1 MHTWRLKHRVL
12 QFECQ
17 NYQCGQRDTAVP
29 VSAEERE
36 LSLSSRNNKGKLHRK
51 GRGGVPGQEA
61 SGAAKDSGFGMGR
74 VAGEEI

>member
-1 MHTWRLKHRVL
+1 M
-12 QFECQ
+12 
-17 NYQCGQRDTAVP
+17 P

-36 LSLSSRNNKGKLHRK
+36 LSLSSRNNKGKIHRK

-74 VAGEEI
+74 VAGGIEDRGGIVG